1 MSLDRAARLRR
12 RAEMRRL
19 MEFDM
24 LTFTKQDSILIAVT
38 LGIIL
43 SVPVL
48 MPAFYGLS
56 TITLSDHAG
65 DRLGHLSEWNDV
77 GGDHGD
83 ARSRG
88 PGLVCSLSSRN
99 PI

>member
-1 MSLDRAARLRR
+1 
-12 RAEMRRL
+12 
-19 MEFDM
+19 MEFNM

-38 LGIIL
+38 LGIML
-43 SVPVL
+43 SVPL
-48 MPAFYGLS
+48 LAPAFYGSS

-65 DRLGHLSEWNDV
+65 DRLERLSERNEV
-77 GGDHGD
+77 GGGHGD

-88 PGLVCSLSSRN
+88 SGSNCSLSSGF